1 MLQQKMPPVHPGE
14 ILKEMYLDP
23 LTISITALADNLG
36 VARKTVSQLVN
47 GHMGVSAEMALRL
60 GKAFNTTP
68 ELWLNL
74 QRNYDLWQA
83 GSKIKVTHIR
93 SLRTSEIPHHLQ
105 QNDPPG
111 QRIRAGRKRIC
122 RKIKRP
128 IGLYIQEINST

>member
-1 MLQQKMPPVHPGE
+1 MPPIHPGE

-23 LTISITALADNLG
+23 LGISITDLASNLG

-60 GKAFNTTP
+60 GKAFNTTA

-83 GSKIKVTHIR
+83 GSRIKVTHIR
-93 SLRTSEIPHHLQ
+93 SLRTKERRTSKA
-105 QNDPPG
+105 N
-111 QRIRAGRKRIC
+111 
-122 RKIKRP
+122 
-128 IGLYIQEINST
+128 

>member
-1 MLQQKMPPVHPGE
+1 MPPVHPGE

-23 LTISITALADNLG
+23 LGVSITDLADNLG

-60 GKAFNTTP
+60 GKAFSTTP
-68 ELWLNL
+68 ELWLNM

-93 SLRTSEIPHHLQ
+93 SLRTRERRVS
-105 QNDPPG
+105 
-111 QRIRAGRKRIC
+111 KV
-122 RKIKRP
+122 
-128 IGLYIQEINST
+128 S

>member
-23 LTISITALADNLG
+23 LTITLTALADNLG

-68 ELWLNL
+68 ELWLNI
-74 QRNYDLWQA
+74 QRNFDLWQA

-93 SLRTSEIPHHLQ
+93 SLRTKEKKAYKAH
-105 QNDPPG
+105 
-111 QRIRAGRKRIC
+111 
-122 RKIKRP
+122 
-128 IGLYIQEINST
+128 